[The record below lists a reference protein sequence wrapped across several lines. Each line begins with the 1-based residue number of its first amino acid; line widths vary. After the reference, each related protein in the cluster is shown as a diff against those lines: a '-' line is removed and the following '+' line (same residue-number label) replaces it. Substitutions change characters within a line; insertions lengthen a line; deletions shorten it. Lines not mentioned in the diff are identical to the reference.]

1 MFSIP
6 TIAHSEKNKTYF
18 QHQIPLKLN
27 YPSHQDYIKMS
38 VMWSEVYA
46 LVFLCI
52 SCLSQYMK
60 WINHVMSHGKP
71 WAFDYCT
78 PNWLSHTQH
87 VPVSVFQVRP
97 FLNLGKREQQISWVE
112 LLESLSVQIVERGLL
127 AVAAVYCTLHCVLHG
142 ITLGSFPN
150 RSHSHDPHPCPHPR
164 NVEYDSSPFLCVH
177 QCGIDPDC
185 VTSEGPSRSDT
196 FPARRGLSPDFPC
209 MSSLQSLWV

>member
-1 MFSIP
+1 MSFWLLYTKLTVTHTTCTSN
-6 TIAHSEKNKTYF
+6 KNKCV
-18 QHQIPLKLN
+18 
-27 YPSHQDYIKMS
+27 PS
-38 VMWSEVYA
+38 ET
-46 LVFLCI
+46 VF
-52 SCLSQYMK
+52 K
-60 WINHVMSHGKP
+60 
-71 WAFDYCT
+71 F
-78 PNWLSHTQH
+78 
-87 VPVSVFQVRP
+87 
-97 FLNLGKREQQISWVE
+97 GKREQQISWVE

-127 AVAAVYCTLHCVLHG
+127 AVVAVYCTLHCVLHG

-177 QCGIDPDC
+177 RCGIDPDC